1 MNRYFVLAFAALAL
15 VACEKNTPVD
25 LSNQAKVGSS
35 VNIDGERISVF
46 RQDGAKWAAYGGDS
60 SKDPAR
66 YIAYRKER
74 AIELKSGC
82 RIDKRV
88 SGKADHI
95 LVATVKCGG

>member
-1 MNRYFVLAFAALAL
+1 MKKIIMMAAVLTALA
-15 VACEKNTPVD
+15 ACEKNLPVD
-25 LSNQAKVGSS
+25 LSDQAKVGSS

-46 RQDGAKWAAYGGDS
+46 RQDDGKWAAFGGDN
-60 SKDPAR
+60 SKDPKR

-82 RIDKRV
+82 RIGKRV

-95 LVATVKCGG
+95 LVATVKCG

>member
-1 MNRYFVLAFAALAL
+1 MKRYLTIAAAILAL
-15 VACEKNTPVD
+15 TACEKNVPVD

-46 RQDGAKWAAYGGDS
+46 RQSGAEWAAYGGDD
-60 SKDPAR
+60 SKDPKR
-66 YIAYRKER
+66 FINYRKER

-95 LVATVKCGG
+95 LVATVKCG

>member
-1 MNRYFVLAFAALAL
+1 MKLLLTLAVLALAL
-15 VACEKNTPVD
+15 TACEKNVPVD
-25 LSNQAKVGSS
+25 LSNQAKAGSS

-46 RQDGAKWAAYGGDS
+46 RQDGAKWAAFGGEG
-60 SKDPAR
+60 SKDPLR

-82 RIDKRV
+82 RIDKRL

-95 LVATVKCGG
+95 LVASVKCG